1 MSHLLGNL
9 LDPKSSR
16 PSPHASP
23 KGDHP
28 GLTYENDDC
37 RLVIENASEAFFE
50 EILTL

>member
-1 MSHLLGNL
+1 MSHLLCNL

-28 GLTYENDDC
+28 GLTYEIDDC